1 MHTKKYAC
9 FGFSK
14 PLEDPTPSEN
24 ILVSVWIPEN
34 ILVSVWIPENVLRDW
49 DNLPE
54 HERHEIGR
62 QVTYFI
68 SMKVAQAT
76 PKKEELLR
84 TGD

>member
-1 MHTKKYAC
+1 MHKKIYV
-9 FGFSK
+9 GYGLK
-14 PLEDPTPSEN
+14 PTLEDPTPSEN
-24 ILVSVWIPEN
+24 V
-34 ILVSVWIPENVLRDW
+34 LVSVWIPENVLHDW

-68 SMKVAQAT
+68 SMKVAQVT